1 MGPLTQLVGC
11 LWLIV
16 GGLWLT
22 GDQIYSLMMSKPF
35 ESFNLAGGL
44 VLFVG
49 GLIAGAVILRKL
61 DAQVPMI
68 EED

>member
-1 MGPLTQLVGC
+1 LGPLTQLVGC

-22 GDQIYSLMMSKPF
+22 GDQIYSLAMSRPF
-35 ESFNLAGGL
+35 ESYNLAGGL

-49 GLIAGAVILRKL
+49 GLIVGGFILRKL
-61 DAQVPMI
+61 DSQVPTI

>member
-1 MGPLTQLVGC
+1 LGPLTQLVGC

-22 GDQIYSLMMSKPF
+22 GDQIYSLVMSRPL
-35 ESFNLAGGL
+35 ESYSLAGGL

-49 GLIAGAVILRKL
+49 GLVAGGMILRKL
-61 DAQVPMI
+61 DSQVPSI

>member
-1 MGPLTQLVGC
+1 LAQLVGC

-22 GDQIYSLMMSKPF
+22 GDQIYSLFMSRPL
-35 ESFNLAGGL
+35 ESYSLAGGL

-61 DAQVPMI
+61 DSELPMI

>member
-22 GDQIYSLMMSKPF
+22 GDQIYSLVMSRPL
-35 ESFNLAGGL
+35 ETYSLAGGV

-49 GLIAGAVILRKL
+49 GLIAGGVILRKL
-61 DAQVPMI
+61 DAQIPII